1 MGEFRPTQV
10 LLFIFPASP
19 AFTLVGSLKSGE
31 LPYRIDGLMRQLH
44 EINFFVWSVSKLEF
58 GGGGVMCDSSLKI
71 HYYTEDL
78 SIRFLSL

>member
-19 AFTLVGSLKSGE
+19 VFTLVGSLKSGE

-44 EINFFVWSVSKLEF
+44 EMNVSYGLVSTF
-58 GGGGVMCDSSLKI
+58 YVQIGGGGCYV
-71 HYYTEDL
+71 
-78 SIRFLSL
+78 